1 MAKEEGSP
9 KLWNSLEIA
18 KIFIGALTPLVVFFF
33 GYQLSLNDKERT
45 DRIAQ
50 FERVT
55 QKRLDLWDEIA
66 PGLNDIYSYLM
77 YVGAWREL
85 DAGEV
90 IAKKLEIDEVVYG
103 YQPFF
108 SQEFFEAYLAFMDA
122 AFETQTGIH
131 GEIKPRTAAVER
143 APQDA
148 ALVSGAEN
156 AQQIHDAYYNLLHV
170 ISRDFR
176 LKLVK
181 PPERPKTP
189 LEVFEQM
196 GDPDDGI

>member
-1 MAKEEGSP
+1 MTEESSESR
-9 KLWNSLEIA
+9 LWNSLEIA
-18 KIFIGALTPLVVFFF
+18 KIIIGALTPLVVFFF

-66 PGLNDIYSYLM
+66 PQLNDIYAYLM
-77 YVGAWREL
+77 YVGQWREL
-85 DAGEV
+85 DAEQV
-90 IAKKLEIDEVVYG
+90 VARKLKTDEIVYG

-108 SQEFFEAYLAFMDA
+108 SQEFFDAYLAFMDA
-122 AFETQTGIH
+122 SFATHNGLH
-131 GEIKPRTAAVER
+131 GDIKPRTAAAER
-143 APQDA
+143 SPTDA
-148 ALVSGAEN
+148 GLVTGTEN
-156 AQQIHDAYYNLLHV
+156 TEEIHAAYYKLLHV